1 MPGVRHASLV
11 RRVLLS
17 DTGGGNVKQVSMP
30 GVELPQGQPNISIKF
45 NDVDDNYFQTMGT
58 RLMEG
63 RAFTSADNR
72 PAASVVI
79 VSRTMARRFW
89 PGQDALGRQIVVEGK
104 ASQIVGIVEDAKINK
119 VHEAPEPYMY
129 FPFAQRVQYEGT
141 LIVEAEGKTGP
152 LVDRI
157 RSEIRGVDKNMPVD
171 VRTLSYLM
179 RQVYWD
185 DQMAAGFVA
194 TLGLLAIFIG
204 MLGLY
209 GVVSFVVNR
218 RRQEIAIRM
227 ALGAE
232 RRDIVRLVLGQG
244 FALAA
249 VGTGVGLVAAFGATR
264 LMADMLYGVRP
275 TDPIAFAGSAAL
287 VILVALAAS
296 WIPARRAASVDPM
309 QALRTE

>member
-1 MPGVRHASLV
+1 
-11 RRVLLS
+11 
-17 DTGGGNVKQVSMP
+17 
-30 GVELPQGQPNISIKF
+30 
-45 NDVDDNYFQTMGT
+45 
-58 RLMEG
+58 
-63 RAFTSADNR
+63 
-72 PAASVVI
+72 
-79 VSRTMARRFW
+79 
-89 PGQDALGRQIVVEGK
+89 
-104 ASQIVGIVEDAKINK
+104 
-119 VHEAPEPYMY
+119 
-129 FPFAQRVQYEGT
+129 
-141 LIVEAEGKTGP
+141 
-152 LVDRI
+152 
-157 RSEIRGVDKNMPVD
+157 VDKNVPVD

-179 RQVYWD
+179 RQAYWE

-218 RRQEIAIRM
+218 RKQEIAIRM

-244 FALAA
+244 LALAA

-296 WIPARRAASVDPM
+296 WIPARRAASIDPM
-309 QALRTE
+309 RALRTE